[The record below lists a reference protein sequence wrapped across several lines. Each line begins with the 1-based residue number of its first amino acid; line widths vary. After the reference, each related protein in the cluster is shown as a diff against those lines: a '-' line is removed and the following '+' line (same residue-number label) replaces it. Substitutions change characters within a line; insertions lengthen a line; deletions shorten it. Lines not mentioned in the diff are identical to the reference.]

1 MVNERELL
9 SIIREMDGPGTIYN
23 EMQGVY
29 TSEGS
34 PSSIAYNKARSL
46 TDTTLISFLSD
57 LLEKSKKES
66 IKRNIY
72 FILGKIGENT
82 GDKRVVEILLQR
94 IGIETNKYTLD
105 TILERIE
112 EQEVIPDC
120 YPIIKCVSDVRGSVR
135 HSAINALGRCK
146 NSDAEDALIKVIR
159 NSKDEYDL
167 CYAIGSLS
175 MMGATKAIPDILP
188 LFKNEKGEVRR
199 AALCA
204 IDKLGGSAFLPLYME
219 ALGDRS
225 LSVKYYALLAIK
237 DHGDETAIDVV
248 YKRVRTILSKKR
260 KINSDELVAAFE
272 FLNQFKNHDEKIEK
286 LLEWIKSK
294 KWDFLSDT
302 EKEGFNSCFST
313 NDLSYR

>member
-9 SIIREMDGPGTIYN
+9 SIINEMDGPDTIYN

-135 HSAINALGRCK
+135 HSAIIALGKCK

-175 MMGATKAIPDILP
+175 MMGTTKAIQYILP

-204 IDKLGGSAFLPLYME
+204 IDTLGGSAFLPLYME

-237 DHGDETAIDVV
+237 NHGDETAIDVV

-294 KWDFLSDT
+294 KWDFLSDR

>member
-9 SIIREMDGPGTIYN
+9 SIINEMDGPDTIYN

-34 PSSIAYNKARSL
+34 PSSIAYNKARSF

-120 YPIIKCVSDVRGSVR
+120 YPIIKCVYDVRGSVR
-135 HSAINALGRCK
+135 HSAIIALGKCK

-175 MMGATKAIPDILP
+175 MMGTTKAIQDILP

-204 IDKLGGSAFLPLYME
+204 IDTLGGSAFLPLYME

-237 DHGDETAIDVV
+237 NHGDETAIDVV

-294 KWDFLSDT
+294 KWDFLSDR